1 MSFGLRDE
9 DWVDP
14 PDEVRESD
22 CSACLLG
29 SGASPCGHYV
39 YCLSYSDWVAEQDWR
54 DECPMFEG
62 ELMPKTERSI

>member
-22 CSACLLG
+22 CSACLFG

-39 YCLSYSDWVAEQDWR
+39 YCLSY
-54 DECPMFEG
+54 
-62 ELMPKTERSI
+62 